1 MQVRAKKKDTAN
13 RAVELRREERA
24 TEFPFPCQSAR
35 FTERH
40 TTIQPCPNRRARR
53 STPRALIA
61 EIAEEYR
68 GGRKENLGLF
78 AFAGMLCGFA
88 ASRLTAF
95 LSGFDKPWGLL
106 QSA

>member
-40 TTIQPCPNRRARR
+40 STIQPCPNRRARR
-53 STPRALIA
+53 STPGTLIA
-61 EIAEEYR
+61 EIAKEYR
-68 GGRKENLGLF
+68 RGREEKPGLTLDLWRLHF
-78 AFAGMLCGFA
+78 AAFRVKGFFYGFGSAVGFA
-88 ASRLTAF
+88 TI
-95 LSGFDKPWGLL
+95 G
-106 QSA
+106 